1 MGGGVSLVVNDEGKN
16 SENEN
21 SVSMA
26 AVGPTAIKR
35 SEIDHE
41 AYDILAANSK
51 DDLVLMSAASSRKN
65 SPRSYS
71 DENITPTEP
80 GKIHASVARYK
91 RILVVDDSELS
102 RKVVINMLKKI
113 HFADE
118 FLEAENGYDAI
129 EISMRSQ
136 EEDNAIRLILLDYL
150 MPELDGPGTAQRLRA
165 RGFTGIIIGV
175 TCLTEASAMETFI
188 AHGADSVLTK
198 RLRASQLL
206 ATLGLLEADKAE
218 KAVSNASPRPLIRRG
233 NSREGGGKCKYRC
246 ALIVNE
252 SALSSRATAAALDGV
267 GFAAQYTCAGSCAE
281 ALSIILDP
289 RSGDIETDIVLLSSS
304 IAARDDLPAV
314 SLFRREGYTKTL
326 VLTRTDGESDLLDV
340 PGDGLADLIIAE
352 PVRVHVLLEGLSR
365 VKNNSPNGLF

>member
-1 MGGGVSLVVNDEGKN
+1 MGSGGSFVTTDPHYRNNMMSSSDLVFSSDDEYAYDANVPISAGNSGRSSPQSQSDDSL
-16 SENEN
+16 
-21 SVSMA
+21 A
-26 AVGPTAIKR
+26 AVHP
-35 SEIDHE
+35 D
-41 AYDILAANSK
+41 
-51 DDLVLMSAASSRKN
+51 
-65 SPRSYS
+65 
-71 DENITPTEP
+71 NIA
-80 GKIHASVARYK
+80 HVHYK

-102 RKVVINMLKKI
+102 RKIVIKTLKKI

-198 RLRASQLL
+198 RVRVSQLL
-206 ATLGLLEADKAE
+206 ATLGLLEADNSCE
-218 KAVSNASPRPLIRRG
+218 SQRSDLSASRRPRAFRRG
-233 NSREGGGKCKYRC
+233 SRDGPEGGGKCKYRC

-252 SALSSRATAAALDGV
+252 SALSSRATVAALDGV

-352 PVRVHVLLEGLSR
+352 PVSVHVLLEGLSR